1 MIQEGQSKGQIA
13 QGDPVELVTTFFSAV
28 LGLASLK
35 VGGTIAAMPDPE
47 ILMRIFQP
55 ALQAAS

>member
-1 MIQEGQSKGQIA
+1 L
-13 QGDPVELVTTFFSAV
+13 ELVLTLFSAV

-35 VGGTIAAMPDPE
+35 VSGTVATMPDPE

-55 ALQAAS
+55 AVQAAPST